1 MPTLNKSKRRF
12 SNYKKHD
19 LSADISKIYNTSQ
32 WRKLRLA
39 HLMQHPL
46 CEQCL
51 IEGKTKLA
59 DEVHHIR
66 PISTGLDELEMR
78 SIAFDPYNLMSL
90 CVEHHHEIH
99 KNMRNNK

>member
-1 MPTLNKSKRRF
+1 MPTLSKSKRNYRI
-12 SNYKKHD
+12 YKKHD
-19 LSADISKIYNTSQ
+19 LSAEISKIYNTPQ

-59 DEVHHIR
+59 EEIHHIR
-66 PISTGLDELEMR
+66 PISSG
-78 SIAFDPYNLMSL
+78 IAFDPYNLMSL

-99 KNMRNNK
+99 KNMRNNR